1 MVFATPDD
9 LKKAIREVPNFPKPG
24 ILFYDLTTLF
34 LNPPAFR
41 KAMDMLIYRYIGSRP
56 DVFVGVE
63 ARGFLIASALA
74 YALGTGV
81 VVARKPG
88 KLPYKTRRVSYSLEY
103 GTAELEIHEDAI
115 TPGQRVVI
123 LDDLLATGGTLEA
136 AATLVE
142 SLGGTVEELA
152 CIVEL
157 TFLPGRERLK
167 KYPVHCLI
175 SYDNEEVKE

>member
-115 TPGQRVVI
+115 QPGQRVVI
-123 LDDLLATGGTLEA
+123 LDDLLATGGTMEA

-142 SLGGTVEELA
+142 TLGGKVEELA

-167 KYPVHCLI
+167 KYAVHSLI